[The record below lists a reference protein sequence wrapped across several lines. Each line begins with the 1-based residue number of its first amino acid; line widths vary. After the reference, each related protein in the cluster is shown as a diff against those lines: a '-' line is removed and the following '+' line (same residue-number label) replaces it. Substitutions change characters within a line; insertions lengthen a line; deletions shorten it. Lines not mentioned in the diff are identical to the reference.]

1 MSDFVRIC
9 WSGLQQVRKSAEFI
23 LLMYAISILV
33 ALPLALHIR
42 AEIKTSLN
50 SSVVHENLRQG
61 FDFAWYWQAFPR
73 RGLAETF
80 GPLVVGAL
88 PIVSNLERLLDGE
101 ILNTNWI
108 ILAGGILFLLS
119 WTFLNGGILDRYLN
133 PEDPPTSCRFMSSCG
148 RYFFRF
154 SRLLLISA
162 AAYYLLFKY
171 MVSPW
176 HKWIADGAKETT
188 SETTVMMRFFGIYL
202 LTCGFLILCG
212 IILDYA
218 RIIVVAEDR
227 RSVLRSCFHSIRFI
241 LRHPASTVSLYLF
254 LLLASGFVVLLYA
267 FAAPGPEQAS
277 WFTLVLAFVLGQ
289 AYLIARLFCKLS
301 FLACQSQ
308 LFRSKAKRV
317 GFAGLPGTI

>member
-1 MSDFVRIC
+1 MLDFLRIC

-23 LLMYAISILV
+23 LLMYAISVLV

-50 SSVVHENLRQG
+50 NSVVHENLRQG

-73 RGLAETF
+73 QGLAETF

-101 ILNTNWI
+101 MLNTNWI

-133 PEDPPTSCRFMSSCG
+133 PEDSRTPGRFMSSCE

-154 SRLLLISA
+154 SRLLLVSA
-162 AAYYLLFKY
+162 ASYYFVFKY
-171 MVSPW
+171 VVSPL

-188 SETTVMMRFFGIYL
+188 SETTVMLRVMGIYVL
-202 LTCGFLILCG
+202 AGGILILCG
-212 IILDYA
+212 ILLDYA
-218 RIIVVAEDR
+218 RIILVAEDR
-227 RSVLRSCFHSIRFI
+227 RSVLVSCLSSIRFV
-241 LRHPASTVSLYLF
+241 LRYPISTLSLYVF
-254 LLLASGFVVLLYA
+254 LLIVSGLVVFLYA
-267 FAAPGPEQAS
+267 LAAPGPKQTS
-277 WFTLVLAFVLGQ
+277 WSSLLMAFALGQ
-289 AYLIARLFCKLS
+289 AYLVVRLFCKLS
-301 FLACQSQ
+301 FSACQS
-308 LFRSKAKRV
+308 
-317 GFAGLPGTI
+317 